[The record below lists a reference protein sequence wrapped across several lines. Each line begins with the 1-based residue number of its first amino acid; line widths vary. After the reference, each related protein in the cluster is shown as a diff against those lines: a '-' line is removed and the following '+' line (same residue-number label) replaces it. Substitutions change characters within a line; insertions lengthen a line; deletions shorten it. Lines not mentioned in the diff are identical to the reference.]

1 MLNFKKTNIVFIILA
16 LLLGALATRYH
27 IAWYLYVLML
37 WLYSLVLFYGSY
49 YVGSNFL

>member
-27 IAWYLYVLML
+27 IAWYLCVDAVAVFAGAFLWVLL
-37 WLYSLVLFYGSY
+37 CGQ
-49 YVGSNFL
+49 